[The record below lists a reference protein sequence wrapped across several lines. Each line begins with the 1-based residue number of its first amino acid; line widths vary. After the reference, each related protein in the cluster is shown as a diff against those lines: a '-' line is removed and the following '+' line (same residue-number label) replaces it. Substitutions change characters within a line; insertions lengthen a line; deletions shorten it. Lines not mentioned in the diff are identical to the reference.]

1 METIRNYLE
10 TMFANLPNTPEVL
23 RAKNELWQMME
34 DKYNELISEG
44 KSDNEAV
51 GTVIAEFGNLD
62 EISEDLGIRS
72 FVNDTDNISR
82 RIITLEET
90 KQYLQ
95 DQSSRAFKVALGV
108 FLCIISVIGPILSDV
123 ISITDALGIFL
134 FMGCIAVAIVLF
146 VYSSITIQRWD
157 FLKQEPCTI
166 DFATTNYVHD
176 QKERY
181 RTTYA
186 LLLTIGIVLCVISFV
201 PAAILDEFD
210 IQLHWIDMDDLTG
223 SLLFLFV
230 GIGVFMIILGSR
242 INNSYDD
249 LLKLNNASTVGG
261 NFVPLQQP
269 EAKYISPAAAT
280 VMSLYWTTIVCIYLI
295 WSFLT
300 FDWWYTWII
309 WPIASIIHAV
319 LNNTLRRSSL

>member
-10 TMFANLPNTPEVL
+10 TMFANLPNTAEVL
-23 RAKNELWQMME
+23 HAKNELLQMME
-34 DKYNELISEG
+34 DKYNELIAEG

-62 EISEDLGIRS
+62 EISEDLGIHS
-72 FVNDTDNISR
+72 FVSNTDNISR
-82 RIITLEET
+82 RTITLEET
-90 KQYLQ
+90 KQYLH
-95 DQSSRAFKVALGV
+95 DRSSRAFKLALGV
-108 FLCIISVIGPILSDV
+108 FLCIISVIGPILSEAF
-123 ISITDALGIFL
+123 STTDALGIFL

-157 FLKQEPCTI
+157 FLKQEPCAI
-166 DFATTNYVHD
+166 DFATTNYVHE

-210 IQLHWIDMDDLTG
+210 IKLHWIDMDDVAG
-223 SLLFLFV
+223 ILLFLLAA
-230 GIGVFMIILGSR
+230 IGVFMIILGSC
-242 INNSYDD
+242 INNSFDN
-249 LLKLNNASTVGG
+249 LLKLNNAATVGG
-261 NFVPLQQP
+261 NFVPAQQP
-269 EAKYISPAAAT
+269 EAKYISPAAAAI
-280 VMSLYWTTIVCIYLI
+280 MSVYWTTVLCVYLI

-300 FDWWYTWII
+300 FDWAYTWII
-309 WPIASIIHAV
+309 WPVAAIIHAV